1 MPLFSW
7 SSLKNGGQSSCKAA
21 NPLKISCGH
30 REIFQRR
37 AFHGKIWVNYN
48 DLTATSLEIMVR
60 KGNHPQMALIQ
71 VSELLYIIYPG
82 K

>member
-21 NPLKISCGH
+21 NPLEISFGH

-48 DLTATSLEIMVR
+48 DLTVLPHWKSWLVR
-60 KGNHPQMALIQ
+60 GNHPQMALIQ
-71 VSELLYIIYPG
+71 VSEL
-82 K
+82 